1 MTREHLINA
10 FQLRRRVARGLKPA
24 FLRALIGTAEA
35 VPYPNPIYERRRSRG
50 TTSFFLAL
58 ASVSAGL
65 FAQQTPSS
73 APELDKNK
81 WQTASVES
89 AGISSK
95 PLHDLEAAIRAGDFK
110 KIGSV
115 LIARHGKLVYE
126 TYFDGDANSLRDTRS
141 ATKSITDALIG
152 IAIGEKKLS
161 GVDARLLQLL
171 PEHAR
176 KLQNPDPR
184 KDKITVEDF
193 LTMSSP
199 LECDDWNDASR
210 GNEERMYVVEDW
222 VQFILD
228 LPIRGRMHVGEQI
241 DPPPYGRYFSYCTGG
256 VFILSEVLQ
265 KATGVRTD
273 RYAEGKLFAPLGIT
287 DEQWVY
293 SPLDIP
299 QTGGGLRLSSR
310 DLLKIAQLYLN
321 GGSWQGRRI
330 VDEPWVRAST
340 QPHARIDDDTEYGY
354 LWWLKSF
361 KSGGKGYPAFFM
373 SGNDGNKVAVF
384 PALDLAVVITSTNYN
399 TRGMHEQTE
408 KLLTDYVLPAVS
420 Q

>member
-1 MTREHLINA
+1 MTGRASRVLI
-10 FQLRRRVARGLKPA
+10 V
-24 FLRALIGTAEA
+24 LIC
-35 VPYPNPIYERRRSRG
+35 
-50 TTSFFLAL
+50 
-58 ASVSAGL
+58 VSSNAGL
-65 FAQQTPSS
+65 GAQVAPSS
-73 APELDKNK
+73 QSTRDGWP
-81 WQTASVES
+81 TASAES

-95 PLHDLEAAIRAGDFK
+95 VLQDMETAVRAGDFK

-115 LIARHGKLVYE
+115 LIARRGKLVYE
-126 TYFDGDANSLRDTRS
+126 TYFDGDENSLRDTRS

-161 GVDARLLQLL
+161 GVDARVLQLL

-210 GNEERMYVVEDW
+210 GNEERMYVIEDW
-222 VQFILD
+222 AQFILD
-228 LPIRGRMHVGEQI
+228 LPIRGRMNLGEQVEA
-241 DPPPYGRYFSYCTGG
+241 PPYGRYFSYCTGG
-256 VFILSEVLQ
+256 VFTLSEVLQ

-273 RYAEGKLFAPLGIT
+273 RYAQDKLFGPLGIS
-287 DEQWVY
+287 DAQWVY
-293 SPLDIP
+293 SPMNIP

-321 GGSWQGRRI
+321 DGSWQGQRI
-330 VDEPWVRAST
+330 IDESWVRVST
-340 QPHARIDDDTEYGY
+340 QPHARIDEETEYGY
-354 LWWLKSF
+354 LWWLKAF
-361 KSGGKGYPAFFM
+361 KSGGKSYPAFFM
-373 SGNDGNKVAVF
+373 SGNGGNKVAVF
-384 PALDLAVVITSTNYN
+384 PSLDLAVVITSTNYN

-408 KLLTDYVLPAVS
+408 KLLTDYILPAVGK
-420 Q
+420 

>member
-1 MTREHLINA
+1 MTARVTTFLI
-10 FQLRRRVARGLKPA
+10 V
-24 FLRALIGTAEA
+24 LIC
-35 VPYPNPIYERRRSRG
+35 
-50 TTSFFLAL
+50 
-58 ASVSAGL
+58 VSASAIL
-65 FAQQTPSS
+65 SAQVALSA
-73 APELDKNK
+73 APESRKDG
-81 WQTASVES
+81 WPTASQES
-89 AGISSK
+89 TGISSK
-95 PLHDLEAAIRAGDFK
+95 PLQDMESAVRAGDFK

-126 TYFDGDANSLRDTRS
+126 SYFDGDASSLRDTRS

-152 IAIGEKKLS
+152 IAIGEKKLT
-161 GVDARLLQLL
+161 GVDARILQLL

-193 LTMSSP
+193 LTMSAP

-222 VQFILD
+222 AQFILD
-228 LPIRGRMHVGEQI
+228 LPIRGRMHVGEQVG
-241 DPPPYGRYFSYCTGG
+241 PPPYGRYFSYCTGG
-256 VFILSEVLQ
+256 VFTLSEVLQ
-265 KATGVRTD
+265 ETTGVRTD
-273 RYAEGKLFAPLGIT
+273 RYAQENLFGPLGIT
-287 DEQWVY
+287 DAQWVY
-293 SPLDIP
+293 SPMNIP

-321 GGSWQGRRI
+321 GGTWQGKRI
-330 VDEPWVRAST
+330 VDEAWVHTST

-361 KSGGKGYPAFFM
+361 KSGATSYPAFFM
-373 SGNDGNKVAVF
+373 SGNGGNKVAVF
-384 PALDLAVVITSTNYN
+384 PGLDLAVVITSTNYS

-408 KLLTDYVLPAVS
+408 KLLTEYILAAVG